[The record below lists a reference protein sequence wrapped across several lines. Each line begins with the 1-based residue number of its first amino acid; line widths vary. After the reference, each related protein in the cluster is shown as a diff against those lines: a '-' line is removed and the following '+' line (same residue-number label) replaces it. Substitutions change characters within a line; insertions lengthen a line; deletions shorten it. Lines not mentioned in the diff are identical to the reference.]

1 METPLLP
8 RASNTPERVAPAPLA
23 QEIVPPLL
31 LPPPPPEALIVL
43 FTANLRRRQERGH
56 GAISRLE
63 GKAMASQV
71 HKICP

>member
-1 METPLLP
+1 METPLPP

-23 QEIVPPLL
+23 QEIARPS
-31 LPPPPPEALIVL
+31 PPPPPEAVIVL
-43 FTANLRRRQERGH
+43 LTANLRRRQERGH

-63 GKAMASQV
+63 GEAMASQV